1 MFLPMILQKA
11 TMHIKGTLWTWI
23 SNKEVFNFLFWSR
36 SVQAEA
42 FKFHFGDSF
51 HHPNNLYARRW
62 HMNDRC
68 VIFWNRGRGVWG
80 NNATAVIDMLEVL
93 LQMGISTAWILQI
106 CQHLVPLDGQNIR
119 NTVPKI
125 KILYEDMQKPTGAPL
140 HPLCMESPRERIGEA
155 VTPSLAQRQMLN
167 ERKPLVTLSKD
178 DLFVSHIQGKS
189 QPSILINLFNVCQER
204 AGSWGRLSR
213 AGGWEDTGPRQMLL
227 NSPRGSTSAARD
239 LSITGSSSNTNANGE
254 LDEAPDF
261 GVYPNCMGFFSS
273 CEEAQG
279 TWFNRRSE
287 WCRRATSDNGKL
299 TADLFLKQN
308 QSYRVS

>member
-23 SNKEVFNFLFWSR
+23 SKKEVFNFLFWSK

-51 HHPNNLYARRW
+51 HHPNNLYAPRW

-68 VIFWNRGRGVWG
+68 DILWNRGRGVWG
-80 NNATAVIDMLEVL
+80 KNATAVIDMLEVL

-119 NTVPKI
+119 KTVPKI

-140 HPLCMESPRERIGEA
+140 HGESPWKNRRSCNTKLSSTSDAELEKTSSHTEQGRP
-155 VTPSLAQRQMLN
+155 VCLA
-167 ERKPLVTLSKD
+167 
-178 DLFVSHIQGKS
+178 H
-189 QPSILINLFNVCQER
+189 
-204 AGSWGRLSR
+204 
-213 AGGWEDTGPRQMLL
+213 PRQITTIQPYKPYQRL
-227 NSPRGSTSAARD
+227 PRESWLMGPPVQSWRVRGHGPEADAAELTPRLHIGSRD

-261 GVYPNCMGFFSS
+261 GVYPNCLGFFSS
-273 CEEAQG
+273 CEEAEG